1 MHVLVK
7 TNHNIPAELQGFF
20 DNPPILLNESRDAY
34 DQLRASIIETIEP
47 KNTYEWMWVKSL
59 LTYGWEE
66 RRLGKMKADLANL
79 TWKEAVRNI
88 LESLLPGDLAERR
101 RVARDCAEG
110 FFGPEGRER
119 VMVILRRHKLT
130 EDAIAAQSLTLRL
143 PELEIIDRQL
153 HRACLMRIAIARDIV
168 DHRVA
173 GSWKTPEDVLV
184 TIDGRAGAIP
194 LSPSSDQAALVP

>member
-20 DNPPILLNESRDAY
+20 DNPPILLNESREAY

-66 RRLGKMKADLANL
+66 RRLGKMKADLVNL
-79 TWKEAVRNI
+79 TWKEAVRKI
-88 LESLLPGDLAERR
+88 LESLLPGDLAERC
-101 RVARDCAEG
+101 RVARDRADG

-119 VMVILRRHKLT
+119 VMTILKRHKLT

-153 HRACLMRIAIARDIV
+153 QRACLLRIAIARDII

-173 GSWKTPEDVLV
+173 SSWKSPQDVLV
-184 TIDGRAGAIP
+184 TIDGRANAIP